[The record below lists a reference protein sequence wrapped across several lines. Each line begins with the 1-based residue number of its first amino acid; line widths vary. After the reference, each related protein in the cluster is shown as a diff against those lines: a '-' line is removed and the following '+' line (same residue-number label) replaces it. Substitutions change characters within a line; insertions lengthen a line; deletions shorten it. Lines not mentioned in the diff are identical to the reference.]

1 MKLMTVVLVLAF
13 ASGSAVAF
21 ATERSIMQ
29 KGKAFSETSL
39 TVKKGDTLTFINDD
53 TIIHNVM
60 SNTAG
65 SEFNLGSQAPG
76 STSTVTLSTVGEITI
91 ICAIHPRMKMT
102 INVVD

>member
-1 MKLMTVVLVLAF
+1 MRLMKLTLILAF
-13 ASGSAVAF
+13 VSGSAVAF

-29 KGKAFSETSL
+29 KGRAFSESAM
-39 TVKKGDTLTFINDD
+39 TVKKGETLTFVNDD

-65 SEFNLGSQAPG
+65 AEFNLGSQAPG
-76 STSTVTLSTVGEITI
+76 STSTVTLTHLGEIAI

-102 INVVD
+102 VTVE